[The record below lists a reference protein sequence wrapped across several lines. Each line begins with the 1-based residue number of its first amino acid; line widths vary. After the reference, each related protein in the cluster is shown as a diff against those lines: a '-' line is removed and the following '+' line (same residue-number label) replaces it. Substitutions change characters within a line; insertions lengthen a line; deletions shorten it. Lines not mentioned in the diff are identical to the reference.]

1 MAARVRGGSS
11 RLRSLW
17 ALLPAHSLRW
27 RGGNEPVATALANCP
42 TIALPVTAAR
52 CKFPAHVIQEPGG
65 LRLRRMSERTNL
77 RSSLLNIQSLLEVRH
92 EIDSNYAF
100 GFRGHGGPLHWPAGT
115 RAASAVQ
122 PRFQ

>member
-1 MAARVRGGSS
+1 MAAPVRGGSS

-27 RGGNEPVATALANCP
+27 RGATSL
-42 TIALPVTAAR
+42 LQR
-52 CKFPAHVIQEPGG
+52 RPGG